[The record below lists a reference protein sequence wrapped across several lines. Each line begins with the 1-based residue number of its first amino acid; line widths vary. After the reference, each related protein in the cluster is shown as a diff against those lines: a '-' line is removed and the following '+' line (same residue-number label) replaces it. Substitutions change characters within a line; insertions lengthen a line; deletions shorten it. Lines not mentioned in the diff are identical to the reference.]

1 MATVLFLTVG
11 SQDARVEAMLYSL
24 ADGPLAAAL
33 IAWQCSWV
41 FSSPSHSISV
51 LLHLLPGLALFV
63 HRHMDAPL
71 SAVGV
76 VQHIA
81 SLLPHRAPAGCAP
94 PADLAVRPRCLRRSS
109 SEYILSSCLC
119 IVQRTASLVLHCAPR
134 FARPRQTSRCAMAA
148 CAALCEVVLKP
159 RFNLPAL
166 LPLLHPRHARA
177 DHAAQADLAVRLACL
192 CSLSMDVTCV
202 LPLPVY
208 NLAWYVFQFVP
219 LQCYAGQPLLSVP
232 LSGCLRVV
240 NWLSTRRW
248 HLCPVCCG
256 HLWRRCCSTARGSC
270 HTSSWCRWAACRI
283 AVQLSLYSTDC
294 NWLFTA
300 QNIVCASSDCLSN
313 GLCFDTLQVIFR
325 RFILAHKYETS
336 YIALARRAAR
346 TNNFWN
352 RLVRKGSVMRRC
364 AVFGALPLA

>member
-1 MATVLFLTVG
+1 MSFYHKKVICAPVARGGVTLHCKQLHLPEKEPWHVLTSCACHSQVVNMATVLFLTVG

-119 IVQRTASLVLHCAPR
+119 IFQRTASLVLHCALR

-166 LPLLHPRHARA
+166 LPLLHCCIPAIA
-177 DHAAQADLAVRLACL
+177 GGL
-192 CSLSMDVTCV
+192 CSPGRPCSATRM
-202 LPLPVY
+202 PV
-208 NLAWYVFQFVP
+208 
-219 LQCYAGQPLLSVP
+219 QP
-232 LSGCLRVV
+232 
-240 NWLSTRRW
+240 
-248 HLCPVCCG
+248 
-256 HLWRRCCSTARGSC
+256 
-270 HTSSWCRWAACRI
+270 
-283 AVQLSLYSTDC
+283 
-294 NWLFTA
+294 
-300 QNIVCASSDCLSN
+300 
-313 GLCFDTLQVIFR
+313 
-325 RFILAHKYETS
+325 
-336 YIALARRAAR
+336 
-346 TNNFWN
+346 
-352 RLVRKGSVMRRC
+352 
-364 AVFGALPLA
+364 

>member
-11 SQDARVEAMLYSL
+11 SQDVRVEAMLYSL

-94 PADLAVRPRCLRRSS
+94 RADLAVRPCCLRRGS

-119 IVQRTASLVLHCAPR
+119 IVQRTASLVSHSAPR
-134 FARPRQTSRCAMAA
+134 FARPRQSSRCAMAA

-159 RFNLPAL
+159 RFKLPAL
-166 LPLLHPRHARA
+166 LPLLHPHHARV
-177 DHAAQADLAVRLACL
+177 DYAAQADLAVRLACL
-192 CSLSMDVTCV
+192 CSLGMDVTCV

-208 NLAWYVFQFVP
+208 NLAWYIFQFVS
-219 LQCYAGQPLLSVP
+219 LQCNAGQPLPFISAVRRGLRFYNGLSM
-232 LSGCLRVV
+232 
-240 NWLSTRRW
+240 RRW
-248 HLCPVCCG
+248 HLCRGCCG
-256 HLWRRCCSTARGSC
+256 RLWRRCCSTARGSC
-270 HTSSWCRWAACRI
+270 HTSSWCR
-283 AVQLSLYSTDC
+283 
-294 NWLFTA
+294 
-300 QNIVCASSDCLSN
+300 
-313 GLCFDTLQVIFR
+313 
-325 RFILAHKYETS
+325 
-336 YIALARRAAR
+336 
-346 TNNFWN
+346 
-352 RLVRKGSVMRRC
+352 
-364 AVFGALPLA
+364 